1 MSPFSARTVLE
12 NLPSWIGKKIFLTSN
27 NWNYNFEIFKFIFC
41 WFILNKVRLLTNR
54 YIGEYDPN
62 FNGVF
67 SKNIKLNEE
76 DIVINYADCS
86 FIRPDGDLRGLG
98 TSEFLRINLKI
109 FRTLRLVRYYYFHFR
124 YHWSIFANDCRTAA
138 DTRKF

>member
-1 MSPFSARTVLE
+1 MSPFSARMVLE
-12 NLPSWIGKKIFLTSN
+12 NLLSWIGRKYFEQISIKIIIN
-27 NWNYNFEIFKFIFC
+27 EEIFFTSEIFIFIIC
-41 WFILNKVRLLTNR
+41 LFILNKVRLLTNR
-54 YIGEYDPN
+54 FIGEYDPN

-86 FIRPDGDLRGLG
+86 FIRPDGDLRGIR
-98 TSEFLRINLKI
+98 TSEFLLINLKI

-124 YHWSIFANDCRTAA
+124 YH
-138 DTRKF
+138 